1 MDMMTLS
8 VVALVIM
15 IVMVLSGMQV
25 GLSMAIVGFVGL
37 IVAKDFN
44 IAMSVLRTVPS
55 NIASSYVFTVIPL
68 FILMGHAAYK
78 AGISDGLFDSAN
90 KWLSRLPGNI
100 ACASTVTCATFSA
113 ICGSQLATT
122 ATVGTIVLP
131 KMFSEGYSKRLAA
144 GVVSV
149 SGGIGML
156 IPPSTVMIV
165 YGVATENSIG
175 KLFAAGVFP
184 GILLGIVILMQIQLI
199 ILTDRSVAP
208 RGYKCSWG
216 ERIKSLKN
224 LWAIVILFV
233 VVLVGMFS
241 GFYTVNE
248 AAAVGAFFAILLMAI
263 KGKLNW
269 QNLKDILR
277 DTVSISG
284 MIFILIIGGTIF
296 GHFLTHTRMPMHLA
310 NFIAGLEVNRYI
322 ILTCIFLIY
331 VVLGAM
337 MDEMPMIMLTVPIFY
352 PIMMN
357 LGFDPIWFGVFIM
370 LVCCIGVIC
379 PPVGINCY
387 VVAGLFKELP
397 LSTVYRGAVPFLAA
411 ITVVAIIITALPQ
424 IATWLPNVLYG

>member
-8 VVALVIM
+8 VVALVVM
-15 IVMVLSGMQV
+15 IILVCSGMQV
-25 GLSMAIVGFVGL
+25 GIAMGLVGFVGL
-37 IVAKDFN
+37 VLAVGPN
-44 IAMSVLRTVPS
+44 RAMGILRMIPS
-55 NIASSYVFTVIPL
+55 NLASSYVFTVIPL

-78 AGISDGLFDSAN
+78 AGITDGLFEAAN

-131 KMFSEGYSKRLAA
+131 KMFESGYSKRLAA

-156 IPPSTVMIV
+156 IPPSTIMIV
-165 YGVATENSIG
+165 YCVATENSIG
-175 KLFAAGVFP
+175 RAFAAGVLP
-184 GILLGIVILMQIQLI
+184 GIVLGIVILLQTQLI
-199 ILTDRSVAP
+199 ILFDRTAAP
-208 RGYKCSWG
+208 RGFKCAWI
-216 ERIKSLKN
+216 ERIKSLKS
-224 LWAIVILFV
+224 LWEIFLLFV

-248 AAAVGAFFAILLMAI
+248 AAAVGAFTAILLMAV

-269 QNLKDILR
+269 ESFKDILK
-277 DTVSISG
+277 DTASISG

-296 GHFLTHTRMPMHLA
+296 GSFLTLTRMPMHLA
-310 NFIAGLEVNRYI
+310 SFIGGMNVNRYV
-322 ILTCIFLIY
+322 ILALMYIIY
-331 VVLGAM
+331 VILGAM

-352 PIMMN
+352 PVITS
-357 LGFDPIWFGVFIM
+357 LGFDGIWFGVFIM
-370 LVCCIGVIC
+370 LVCCTGVIC

-387 VVAGLFKELP
+387 VVAGLFRELP
-397 LSTVYRGAVPFLAA
+397 LSTVYRGAVPFLGA
-411 ITVVAIIITALPQ
+411 ITVVTIILTILPQ
-424 IATWLPNVLYG
+424 IVLWLPAVLYG

>member
-1 MDMMTLS
+1 MDMLTLS
-8 VVALVIM
+8 VVALVVM
-15 IVMVLSGMQV
+15 IVLILAGMQV
-25 GLSMAIVGFVGL
+25 GVSMALVGFVGL
-37 IVAKDFN
+37 IVCKDFN
-44 IAMSVLRTVPS
+44 VAMGVLRTTPS
-55 NIASSYVFTVIPL
+55 MLASSYVFTVIPL

-78 AGISDGLFDSAN
+78 AGISDGLFDAAN

-131 KMFSEGYSKRLAA
+131 KMFESGYSKRLAA

-184 GILLGIVILMQIQLI
+184 GILLGIVILLQIQMI
-199 ILTDRSVAP
+199 ILRDRTAAP
-208 RGYKCSWG
+208 RGFKCSWID
-216 ERIKSLKN
+216 RIKSLKE
-224 LWAIVILFV
+224 LWAIVILFI

-248 AAAVGAFFAILLMAI
+248 AAAVGAFFSILLMGI
-263 KGKLNW
+263 KRKLTWANF
-269 QNLKDILR
+269 KDILK
-277 DTVSISG
+277 DTASISG

-296 GHFLTHTRMPMHLA
+296 GNFLAHTRMPTLLA
-310 NFIAGLEVNRYI
+310 NFIAGLDVNRYV
-322 ILTCIFLIY
+322 ILLCVFLIY
-331 VVLGAM
+331 VLLGAM

-370 LVCCIGVIC
+370 LVCCTGVIC

-397 LSTVYRGAVPFLAA
+397 LSTVYRGAVPFLGA
-411 ITVVAIIITALPQ
+411 ITVVTIIVTFLPQ
-424 IATWLPNVLYG
+424 IATWLPTVLHA

>member
-322 ILTCIFLIY
+322 ILTCIILIY